1 MEWKVSVLEDNKNL
15 VLKTALLAGRI
26 MMESGSEA
34 YRVEDTMQRIAYNSK
49 KLDTESY
56 VTATGIF
63 MSINDESTSQMVQ
76 ARDRSIN
83 LGKIEQTNRYSREY
97 AQGNISLIYLYKALQ
112 SVDLQIPEFQA
123 VARMLAAGVASCVL
137 MILLGGIY
145 SDIIAAFIIGSIGYF
160 LSSRI
165 YHITQMKFF
174 NDLIASFVICTL
186 SVVGY
191 RMGMVGN
198 LDSLIIGCLMP
209 LVPGLAITAGMR
221 DLFEGHLLTGMV
233 RIVEAI
239 LISTVIGIGIALT
252 LQWFT

>member
-1 MEWKVSVLEDNKNL
+1 MEDNKNL

-34 YRVEDTMQRIAYNSK
+34 YRVEDTMQRIAQNSQ

-83 LGKIEQTNRYSREY
+83 LGKIEQTNNYSREY
-97 AQGNISLIYLYKALQ
+97 ANGNISLIYLFKALQ
-112 SVDLQIPEFQA
+112 SVDLQIPQFQGT
-123 VARMLAAGVASCVL
+123 ARMIAAGIASCVL
-137 MILLGGIY
+137 MILLGGVY
-145 SDIIAAFIIGSIGYF
+145 SDALTALIIGSIGYF

-165 YHITQMKFF
+165 YVVTKMKFI
-174 NDLIASFVICTL
+174 NDLIASFAICTL
-186 SVVGY
+186 SVVCY
-191 RMGMVGN
+191 RLGIVGN
-198 LDSLIIGCLMP
+198 LNSLIIGCLMP

-221 DLFEGHLLTGMV
+221 DLFEGHLLTGIV

>member
-1 MEWKVSVLEDNKNL
+1 MEEDKNL

-63 MSINDESTSQMVQ
+63 MSINDAATAQMVQ
-76 ARDRSIN
+76 ARERSIN

-97 AQGNISLIYLYKALQ
+97 AEGNISLIYLYKALQ
-112 SVDLQIPEFQA
+112 SVDLQLPEFRWI
-123 VARMLAAGVASCVL
+123 ARMLATGVASCVL
-137 MILLGGIY
+137 MILLGGVY
-145 SDIIAAFIIGSIGYF
+145 SDAFTAFIIGSIGYF
-160 LSSRI
+160 MSNRVYRSTGI
-165 YHITQMKFF
+165 KFF

-186 SVVGY
+186 SIVCNRLGI
-191 RMGMVGN
+191 VGN
-198 LDSLIIGCLMP
+198 LNSLIIGCLMP

-221 DLFEGHLLTGMV
+221 DLFEGHLLTGIV

-239 LISTVIGIGIALT
+239 LTSTVLGIGIALT
-252 LQWFT
+252 LQWFA